1 MIDLHCHILPG
12 VDDGAAALDE
22 SLGMSRICVEDGI
35 NVITATPHC
44 NQSYRYFR
52 ADILPWVAQ
61 LNDDLKSANIPLTIL
76 PGSEIQ
82 AVDTKAYRK
91 KFEAGEFCHLGDGK
105 SFTLLEFHWTREYVP
120 DDAAELVSWI
130 RKQNMI
136 PLLAHPERH
145 GHFCHESGLLQG
157 LVDAG
162 VWLQITVDSLI
173 GKHGPEPMK
182 FSRQFVKQYPDVILA
197 TDSHHMHRCSGLSK
211 GFAWIR
217 ENIGVERADDIKR
230 RMDHI
235 ESTLISEQPA

>member
-1 MIDLHCHILPG
+1 MIDLHCHILPH
-12 VDDGAAALDE
+12 VDDGAASLEE
-22 SLGMSRICVEDGI
+22 SLGMARICVDDGI

-52 ADILPWVAQ
+52 KDILPRVAD
-61 LNDDLKSANIPLTIL
+61 LNDELRRAEIPLTIL

-91 KFEAGEFCHLGDGK
+91 KFESGEFCHLGGGN
-105 SFTLLEFHWTREYVP
+105 SFTLLEFHWSRELVP
-120 DDAAELVSWI
+120 PDAAELVSWI
-130 RKQNMI
+130 RQQNMI

-145 GHFCHESGLLQG
+145 PHFCHEAGLLQG

-173 GKHGPEPMK
+173 GKHGPEPLK
-182 FSRQFVKQYPDVILA
+182 YSHQFVKQYPDVILA
-197 TDSHHMHRCSGLSK
+197 TDSHHLQRCSGISK
-211 GFAWIR
+211 GFDWIWQ
-217 ENIGVERADDIKR
+217 NVGPDRAADIQR

-235 ESTLISEQPA
+235 ESTLLAEQPK